1 MWISLGKFARP
12 YELRTVTSTGGKIG
26 RRWGEGE
33 GEGGRERQRSNVRF
47 PSKERLFFGS
57 DPRSILKSLM
67 KER

>member
-33 GEGGRERQRSNVRF
+33 GEGGRERETEIERSLSF
-47 PSKERLFFGS
+47 ERTTLFW
-57 DPRSILKSLM
+57 L
-67 KER
+67 